1 MSVFRKL
8 FVSHPESV
16 GETWFEHLVHAG
28 WFAGMMLYGGVAC
41 LIHAIVPG
49 ACEKTGSRVITLLHD
64 RMVVNR
70 VKTPKPD
77 MEVVTEPTARPAL
90 F

>member
-1 MSVFRKL
+1 MSTFRKL

-16 GETWFEHLVHAG
+16 GETYFEHLCHAS
-28 WFAGMMLYGGVAC
+28 WFAGMMIYGGIAC
-41 LIHAIVPG
+41 LIHALIPG
-49 ACEKTGSRVITLLHD
+49 ACEKTGSKVITLLHD

-70 VKTPKPD
+70 VKTPKAGD
-77 MEVVTEPTARPAL
+77 RGMSEPAGRPAL

>member
-1 MSVFRKL
+1 MNMYRKL
-8 FVSHPESV
+8 FVTHPESV
-16 GETWFEHLVHAG
+16 GETWFEHLCHAG

-41 LIHAIVPG
+41 LIHALVPG
-49 ACEKTGSRVITLLHD
+49 ACEKTGSQVITLLHD

-70 VKTPKPD
+70 VKTPKIADEDVSQPL
-77 MEVVTEPTARPAL
+77 ARPAL

>member
-1 MSVFRKL
+1 MSMVRKL

-16 GETWFEHLVHAG
+16 GETWFEHLCHAS

-41 LIHAIVPG
+41 LIHALIPG

-70 VKTPKPD
+70 VKKPKGEEVSPD
-77 MEVVTEPTARPAL
+77 EPMVGPAL

>member
-1 MSVFRKL
+1 MSTFRKL

-16 GETWFEHLVHAG
+16 GETWFEHLCHAS

-41 LIHAIVPG
+41 LIHALIPG
-49 ACEKTGSRVITLLHD
+49 ACEKTGSKVITLLHD

-70 VKTPKPD
+70 VKTPKVE
-77 MEVVTEPTARPAL
+77 EVSSAEPMARPAL